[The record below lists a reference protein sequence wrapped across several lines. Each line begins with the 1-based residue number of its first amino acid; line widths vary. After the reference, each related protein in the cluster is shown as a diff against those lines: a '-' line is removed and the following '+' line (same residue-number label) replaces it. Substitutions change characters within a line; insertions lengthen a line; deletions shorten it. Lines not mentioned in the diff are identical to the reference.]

1 MTLQNVIKKQYND
14 ALFDSLI
21 KCAELLG
28 YKHYVEEV
36 DESSAVEQLY
46 TVFRE
51 GLWFCIYLWEYVEID
66 GKSSGNG
73 DQRAWSP
80 MNLTFVF
87 NELETFLSEAYGA
100 TALVEKNPGG
110 HNVAEIDCDGQ
121 RWSITAPRDDVYTMF
136 FELFTTFM
144 RYQNAKEKEIT

>member
-1 MTLQNVIKKQYND
+1 MSLQNVIEKQYND

-21 KCAELLG
+21 ECAELLG

-36 DESSAVEQLY
+36 DESGVVEQLY

-66 GKSSGNG
+66 GKSSGED
-73 DQRAWSP
+73 DQRVWNP

-87 NELETFLSEAYGA
+87 NEIETFLAEAYGA
-100 TALVEKNPGG
+100 TVLIEKNTTD
-110 HNVAEIDCDGQ
+110 NVAEINYDGQ
-121 RWSITAPRDDVYTMF
+121 RWSIVSPRDDVYTMF
-136 FELFTTFM
+136 FELFISFM
-144 RYQNAKEKEIT
+144 RYQNAA

>member
-1 MTLQNVIKKQYND
+1 MSLQNVIKEQYNE
-14 ALFDSLI
+14 ALFNSLI
-21 KCAELLG
+21 ECAELLG

-36 DESSAVEQLY
+36 DESGVVEQLY

-66 GKSSGNG
+66 GKSSGND
-73 DQRAWSP
+73 DQRVWSP
-80 MNLTFVF
+80 INLTFVF

-110 HNVAEIDCDGQ
+110 HNVAEINCNGQ
-121 RWSITAPRDDVYTMF
+121 LWSTVSPRDDVYTMF
-136 FELFTTFM
+136 FELFISFM
-144 RYQNAKEKEIT
+144 RNRNAA